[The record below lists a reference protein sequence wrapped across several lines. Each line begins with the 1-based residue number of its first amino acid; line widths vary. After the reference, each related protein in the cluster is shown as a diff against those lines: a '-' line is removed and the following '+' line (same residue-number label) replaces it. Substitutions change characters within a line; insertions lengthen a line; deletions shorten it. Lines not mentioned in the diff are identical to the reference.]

1 MDAAQKQQ
9 MLAIAERFMRS
20 VPHNAAL
27 AIRITDVD
35 AGRMVMELP
44 WDEKLVGNPET
55 EVLHGGVITTLIDG
69 CCGGAV
75 LTKLVEPRRVAT
87 LDLRI
92 DYLRPAKP
100 RKNVRAVADC
110 YRVTHH
116 IAFVR
121 AEAFDED
128 GDGDPV
134 ATAAGTFALFEAGQK
149 PGEAAPA
156 VKEAK

>member
-9 MLAIAERFMRS
+9 MLAVAERFMRA

-27 AIRITDVD
+27 GIRITDVD
-35 AGRMVMELP
+35 AGHMEMELP

-55 EVLHGGVITTLIDG
+55 LVLHGGVITTLIDG

-75 LTKLVEPRRVAT
+75 LTKLTEPRRVAT

-100 RKNVRAVADC
+100 RQNVRAVADC

-116 IAFVR
+116 VAFVR
-121 AEAFDED
+121 AEAFDSD
-128 GDGDPV
+128 DATDPV
-134 ATAAGTFALFEAGQK
+134 ATAAGTFALFEPGQK
-149 PGEAAPA
+149 QGEPPKVPA
-156 VKEAK
+156 